1 MSAQYQFVEDE
12 EDYEA
17 NNQIEA
23 SQAFVIKRAATI
35 PPVCQSLLIVA
46 TDGPGLI
53 AEHIISLSVSIGTID
68 VCGKTIASL
77 YLTKDDT
84 TLLVQFDNK
93 IILDECCSC
102 SIVAAIVDLC
112 KPDVTCV
119 LSCSA
124 NLDTSS
130 SMRTLLTSD
139 ATWSSNARC
148 VELHTTALASFR
160 IDNPLPSNGYSGIH
174 AAVLAACE
182 ARGLAG
188 ISFVAQKKG
197 RLAVEV
203 ARAYE
208 ALSPLLSKI
217 LSVQLIIPVR
227 GVSQKYVGPQDQL
240 TTRTGNL
247 YT

>member
-1 MSAQYQFVEDE
+1 MNAQYQFVEDE
-12 EDYEA
+12 EDTE

-23 SQAFVIKRAATI
+23 TEAFVIKRTATI
-35 PPVCQSLLIVA
+35 IPPSCKSLLIVA
-46 TDGPGLI
+46 DDGPGLI
-53 AEHIISLSVSIGTID
+53 AEHIISLSSSVGSID
-68 VCGKTIASL
+68 VSKKSIASL
-77 YLTKDDT
+77 YLSKAGT
-84 TLLVQFDNK
+84 TILVQFDNQVEV
-93 IILDECCSC
+93 DESFY
-102 SIVAAIVDLC
+102 SPIVAAIVDLC
-112 KPDVTCV
+112 KPDITCV
-119 LSCSA
+119 LCSA

-130 SMRTLLTSD
+130 LMRMLLTSD

-160 IDNPLPSNGYSGIH
+160 NDLHSNGYNGIH
-174 AAVLAACE
+174 AAVIAACE

-217 LSVQLIIPVR
+217 LLVQLIIPNQNAY
-227 GVSQKYVGPQDQL
+227 QKYLGPQDQL